1 MGATTPLLSRPI
13 TAGLVWELVLRSLR
27 LRYRRSILGLLWAQI
42 APLTYVLVLTVV
54 FTRVVP
60 LDIDDYPVF
69 VLLGMLPWLWFQA
82 ALVAGTTSVVN
93 APDLVRQP
101 GFPRLALP
109 VVAVVSTLV
118 NHLLGL
124 PVALVGAA
132 LATGRIHAT
141 AVAVVPLLAIQLLL
155 CLGPAFALASLHAR
169 LRDTAHL
176 LGVVLVPL
184 FYATPVFYDA
194 DALDAAPVLRL
205 NPLVPIIDGYRDAVL
220 GGRWPSIIPLVV
232 VTGAGLALL
241 AGGLALYRSRMPRF
255 VEDL

>member
-1 MGATTPLLSRPI
+1 MGATTPQLSRPI
-13 TAGLVWELVLRSLR
+13 TAGLVWELTLRNLR
-27 LRYRRSILGLLWAQI
+27 LRYRRSVLGLLWAQI
-42 APLTYVLVLTVV
+42 GPLTYVLVLTVV

-69 VLLGMLPWLWFQA
+69 VLLGMLPWLWFQSS
-82 ALVAGTTSVVN
+82 LVAGTTSVVS

-124 PVALVGAA
+124 PVALAGAA
-132 LATGRIHAT
+132 LVTGTVHLT
-141 AVAVVPLLAIQLLL
+141 ALAVVPLLAIQLLL

-176 LGVVLVPL
+176 VGVVLVPL

-194 DALDAAPVLRL
+194 AALDAAPVLRL
-205 NPLVPIIDGYRDAVL
+205 NPMVPIIDGYRDAL
-220 GGRWPSIIPLVV
+220 LEGRWPSLVPLVA
-232 VTGAGLALL
+232 VTCAALL
-241 AGGLALYRSRMPRF
+241 LLTGGVGLYRARMPRF

>member
-1 MGATTPLLSRPI
+1 
-13 TAGLVWELVLRSLR
+13 
-27 LRYRRSILGLLWAQI
+27 
-42 APLTYVLVLTVV
+42 
-54 FTRVVP
+54 
-60 LDIDDYPVF
+60 
-69 VLLGMLPWLWFQA
+69 
-82 ALVAGTTSVVN
+82 
-93 APDLVRQP
+93 
-101 GFPRLALP
+101 
-109 VVAVVSTLV
+109 VAVASTLV

-132 LATGRIHAT
+132 LATGRVHAT
-141 AVAVVPLLAIQLLL
+141 SLAVVPLLAIQLLL

-194 DALDAAPVLRL
+194 DALDAAPLLRL

-232 VTGAGLALL
+232 VTGAALALL